1 MHILIVD
8 DDVLTRRT
16 MQRTFERAGY
26 TAERGHRVSFA
37 PDGDAC
43 RRIVAEDG
51 PIDIIFMDGELG
63 PGDAGPI
70 IVFKLRE
77 AGCRA
82 KIVMTSSHGGMV
94 QAGMTAGADAFCD
107 KVDLGVE
114 TESVLT
120 ALGIPPP

>member
-8 DDVLTRRT
+8 DDERFRRSLK
-16 MQRTFERAGY
+16 RAIERAGY

-43 RRIVAEDG
+43 HRIVADDG
-51 PIDIIFMDGELG
+51 PIDVIFMDGELG
-63 PGDAGPI
+63 PGDTGPI

-77 AGCRA
+77 AGCTA
-82 KIVMTSSHGGMV
+82 KIVMTSGHVGMV
-94 QAGMTAGADAFCD
+94 QAGIAAGADASCD
-107 KVDLGVE
+107 KSDLGVS

-120 ALGIPPP
+120 ALGIPPS